1 MLIKGFKELIEGISD
16 KELIELSYFE
26 PNFLHKFC
34 YMLTLEIQTDKE
46 KESYERT
53 SRKTYRE

>member
-1 MLIKGFKELIEGISD
+1 MLIKGFKDLIEGISD

-34 YMLTLEIQTDKE
+34 YMLTLEMQIDKE
-46 KESYERT
+46 KASYERT
-53 SRKTYRE
+53 